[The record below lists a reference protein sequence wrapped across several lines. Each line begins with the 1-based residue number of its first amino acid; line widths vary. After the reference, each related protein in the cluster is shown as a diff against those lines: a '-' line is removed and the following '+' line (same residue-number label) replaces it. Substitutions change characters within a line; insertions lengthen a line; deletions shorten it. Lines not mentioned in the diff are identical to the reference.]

1 MSNIEK
7 QVVTRMAPSPTGEMH
22 IGNLRTALYSWLYA
36 KQNNGKFILRIEDT
50 DKKRSKTKHIKE
62 IKDTLETFGLNWEE
76 EYQQSKRMSIY
87 QYYAHRLVH
96 SGGAYICDCAKES
109 TDCTCQDINKNVDKS
124 YCIKLRIVGKRFDT
138 YNIECKDELRGK
150 ITYNSRDLYDIVL
163 LKEDGYPTYHLASV
177 VDDHLMGV
185 TDIFRGDEWLSSLP
199 YHTWLHK
206 LLWGSAPKFYHL
218 SLICNEEGK
227 KLSKRDG
234 DFTAN
239 YLLQQGLLPSTILN
253 YIALL
258 GWHPSGNEEFFTKQ
272 NLIEKFDVKRLVK
285 SPACYDPKKLKNLN
299 LKHSKT
305 EQGIAE
311 YYELYKNEFPNW
323 RLNHLLCV
331 YQIGLDI
338 KQLMNKIRHAF
349 NYIEV
354 PLYSTHKLSFYKKLV
369 EKLKEVKELD
379 FNNEFGILLGTNEA
393 KNILQ
398 HLSDC
403 GYNNK
408 EINEWIRET
417 LTKET
422 KGLPAEHLLIILTI
436 EELIEIFEKTALL
449 KM

>member
-1 MSNIEK
+1 M
-7 QVVTRMAPSPTGEMH
+7 VVARFAPSPTGEMH

-234 DFTAN
+234 DFSVKS
-239 YLLQQGLLPSTILN
+239 LLDKGYLPSTLLN

-258 GWHPSGNEEFFTKQ
+258 GWHPSGNKEVFSRDELISEFDITRL
-272 NLIEKFDVKRLVK
+272 NTSASSFDE
-285 SPACYDPKKLKNLN
+285 KKLRNLN
-299 LKHSKT
+299 LKISRT
-305 EQGIAE
+305 DYGIAE
-311 YYELYKNEFPNW
+311 AKQYISGLFTPMSNPTEQYIILD
-323 RLNHLLCV
+323 RLLTIYQTGIDVRDLFTKLRTASQNIDIYPERAKFYVDLLS
-331 YQIGLDI
+331 QIYTVRSSIPAMKTLLDETEI
-338 KQLMNKIRHAF
+338 AAILGNLKSQGYSNKVIHEYIR
-349 NYIEV
+349 
-354 PLYSTHKLSFYKKLV
+354 LCTTGCST
-369 EKLKEVKELD
+369 
-379 FNNEFGILLGTNEA
+379 
-393 KNILQ
+393 
-398 HLSDC
+398 
-403 GYNNK
+403 
-408 EINEWIRET
+408 
-417 LTKET
+417 
-422 KGLPAEHLLIILTI
+422 GLPAEILLSIITPLGLDI
-436 EELIEIFEKTALL
+436 AIQPYRLGMRA
-449 KM
+449 